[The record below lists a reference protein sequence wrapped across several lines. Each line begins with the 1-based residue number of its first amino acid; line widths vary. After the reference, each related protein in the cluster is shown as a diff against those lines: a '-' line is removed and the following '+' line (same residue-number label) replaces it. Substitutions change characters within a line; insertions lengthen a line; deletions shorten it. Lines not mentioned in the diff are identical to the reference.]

1 MTSVEREVRKGIQS
15 EGERSELRTDKEKV
29 RGERETGT
37 GREKKDEIDEGKESV
52 WRWQSEGQ

>member
-37 GREKKDEIDEGKESV
+37 GREKKG
-52 WRWQSEGQ
+52 